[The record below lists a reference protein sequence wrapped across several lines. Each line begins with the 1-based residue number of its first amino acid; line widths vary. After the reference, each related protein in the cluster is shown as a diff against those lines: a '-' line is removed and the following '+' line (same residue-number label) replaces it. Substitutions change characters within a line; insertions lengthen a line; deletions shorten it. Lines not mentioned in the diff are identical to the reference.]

1 MSNILKYTS
10 IESFITEWGDRPDE
24 NNFPVSSRCDFES
37 KIFHLQIAQPRKSIF
52 IDVVIENFDADLS
65 LRYPKWRVPDL
76 CPDNDDYTTLI
87 NEKEKI
93 EQENKMMREEIKSIH
108 DFAKVLIENNIS
120 VDITDF
126 IDIKKDT
133 EKVLNKLTKDES

>member
-1 MSNILKYTS
+1 MSETIFPKCKKSKTNGTNGWILNWTFLISVQKDCAIY
-10 IESFITEWGDRPDE
+10 EDH
-24 NNFPVSSRCDFES
+24 CDLEE
-37 KIFHLQIAQPRKSIF
+37 
-52 IDVVIENFDADLS
+52 IENVLLS
-65 LRYPKWRVPDL
+65 PTV
-76 CPDNDDYTTLI
+76 
-87 NEKEKI
+87 EKEIKRHYEKL

-133 EKVLNKLTKDES
+133 EKVLNKLTKDKE

>member
-1 MSNILKYTS
+1 MKIIKFFYNIFEGACDYLSSPTHDLHVSPTKKLEREIIELKKQLEEAY
-10 IESFITEWGDRPDE
+10 ELKLY
-24 NNFPVSSRCDFES
+24 SR
-37 KIFHLQIAQPRKSIF
+37 RK
-52 IDVVIENFDADLS
+52 L
-65 LRYPKWRVPDL
+65 
-76 CPDNDDYTTLI
+76 
-87 NEKEKI
+87 

-133 EKVLNKLTKDES
+133 EKVLNKLTKDER